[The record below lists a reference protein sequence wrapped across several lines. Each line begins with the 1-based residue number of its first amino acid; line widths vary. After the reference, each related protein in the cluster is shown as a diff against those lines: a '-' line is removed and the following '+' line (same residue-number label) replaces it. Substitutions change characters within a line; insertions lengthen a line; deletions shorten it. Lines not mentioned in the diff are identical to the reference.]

1 MMIRQ
6 RKLIWQ
12 IFPAIVLI
20 ILITM
25 GAGAW
30 YGSLAL
36 RDFYLNELD
45 NDLAARANLTR
56 MSVGD
61 YLQHN
66 DITGLRRFCT
76 ISGRKSATRITV
88 IRPDGKVWAD
98 SDENADAMENH
109 SNRPE
114 IIEAMQRKVGKSLRF
129 SRTLRK
135 RMFYVAVPLYRD
147 AMGNG
152 TEEIVGVLRM
162 SVPVKAIDSTLL
174 SIRLKIGFGAIV
186 VILFAAAVALLVSR
200 NISRPLEALKQS
212 AERLSEGDFAQ
223 RMSISLGRSASLEVA
238 TLALAMD
245 KMAGQLQERFDTI
258 VSQRNELDT
267 VFSCMVESVLAVDSH
282 EHVLNL
288 NNAAAQLLGVDKKK
302 AKGKLIQEIVRNVS
316 LQQQIAEIL
325 ETGERQEGEIVF
337 QSMDGERYLQTSLVS
352 LRDEKGESG
361 DVLIVMNDITNLRH
375 LEGVRRDFVANVSH
389 ELRTPITSIRGYVET
404 LLDEG
409 LEDRENGIKFLEIV
423 LRQSER
429 LNAIIEDLLTLSRIE
444 QDSEKGEI
452 QLADGVLRP
461 VLEAAVQTCRM
472 KADQQGI
479 RIDLECPDEIMGR
492 INDTLLEQAVV
503 NLLVNAITYSG
514 IGGTVFVSAEIA
526 KSRRNQVL
534 VRVKDTGVGI
544 GKEHLPR
551 LFERF
556 YRSDK
561 ARSRKLGGTGLG
573 LAIVKHIIGA
583 HGGDVT
589 VESREGQGTTFTLS
603 ISGGWS
609 SPSSSLPDDKKK
621 A

>member
-1 MMIRQ
+1 MIRQ